1 MKCWSL
7 KVAETEGRLKGT
19 KEKQIDYARH
29 EEKLR
34 EEFLTKVATFSL
46 IKQEI

>member
-34 EEFLTKVATFSL
+34 EDFLAKVATLSTV
-46 IKQEI
+46 K